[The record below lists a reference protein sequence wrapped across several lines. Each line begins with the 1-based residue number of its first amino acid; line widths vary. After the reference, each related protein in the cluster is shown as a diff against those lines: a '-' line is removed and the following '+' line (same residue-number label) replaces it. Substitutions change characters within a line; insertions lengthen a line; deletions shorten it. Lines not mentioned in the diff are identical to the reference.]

1 MFLSLWEIIEKLQKV
16 LEKEMSTKMSRKF
29 LLGVTCKRV
38 VSVRGRGRYYD
49 TIIPV
54 WVFLL
59 P

>member
-54 WVFLL
+54 
-59 P
+59 